1 MNKDTAYYV
10 RGGLIMRK
18 IAIFKHLPTVLVFL
32 LAGLLV
38 TWGIY
43 PAFADELTNFQ
54 GPIMVVTGTGQ
65 VDAQPDRA
73 KITLAVV
80 SSGQHLEQLQEQNSR
95 TVNQVVTSLLK
106 QGLQRSQIETSS
118 FSVWPQYSYGRSSEG
133 QPPQI
138 IGYQVRNQITV
149 TLHDPQT
156 TGSIIDTAL
165 KAGANEVQNLSYY
178 LSDSSSVQAM
188 ELSQACINAN
198 KKANA
203 IARALGLKIGAV
215 ISVKESSST
224 AEIYPVRML
233 DSVMVSG
240 EAVPIQP
247 ADITVSGTVT
257 ITYQILK

>member
-1 MNKDTAYYV
+1 M
-10 RGGLIMRK
+10 
-18 IAIFKHLPTVLVFL
+18 
-32 LAGLLV
+32 
-38 TWGIY
+38 
-43 PAFADELTNFQ
+43 
-54 GPIMVVTGTGQ
+54 
-65 VDAQPDRA
+65 
-73 KITLAVV
+73 
-80 SSGQHLEQLQEQNSR
+80 
-95 TVNQVVTSLLK
+95 
-106 QGLQRSQIETSS
+106 
-118 FSVWPQYSYGRSSEG
+118 
-133 QPPQI
+133 
-138 IGYQVRNQITV
+138 RNQITV

-188 ELSQACINAN
+188 ALSQACINAN
-198 KKANA
+198 KKPT
-203 IARALGLKIGAV
+203 RLPGPGVKDRSST
-215 ISVKESSST
+215 SVKESSST